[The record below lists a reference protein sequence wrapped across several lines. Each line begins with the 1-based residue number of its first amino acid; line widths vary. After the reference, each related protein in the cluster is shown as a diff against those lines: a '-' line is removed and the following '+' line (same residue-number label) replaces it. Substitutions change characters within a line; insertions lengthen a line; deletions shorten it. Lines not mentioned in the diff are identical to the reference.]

1 MCSFIFFYVPPCFR
15 QGCQKIVDKKSILKM
30 LKLFMFYCMGESI
43 LKEHN
48 RYIEM
53 LGFDDILY
61 QMKHQLFI
69 PFNTYS

>member
-1 MCSFIFFYVPPCFR
+1 
-15 QGCQKIVDKKSILKM
+15 M